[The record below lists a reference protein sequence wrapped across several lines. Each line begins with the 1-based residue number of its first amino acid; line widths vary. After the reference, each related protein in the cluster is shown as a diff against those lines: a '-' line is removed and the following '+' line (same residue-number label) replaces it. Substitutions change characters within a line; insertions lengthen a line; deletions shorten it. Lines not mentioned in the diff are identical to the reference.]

1 MDKYYRKNIFL
12 GDAYF
17 NKNLFLRG
25 VQVFGVQSKIYFVD
39 GNNGDD
45 NNDGL
50 SWANAFQT
58 ITQAITVHTAYRA
71 TRVGQSVDTY
81 IIIAPATY
89 AENIEALPYSCTMI
103 GLGVLGTDKATE
115 IHPAEGSCIAG
126 IISGLKMYN
135 ISFQSGTG
143 AVDTI
148 DFNICNN
155 VHIIGCEFYPGATN
169 SKAAISTENCGMSVF
184 KNNRILTQS
193 AWKYT
198 HGFYFGGG
206 ADKYCI
212 ANDIDGNIITGLAPT
227 GTGIHVASNCQS
239 SSNGSPQTVFR
250 NNIIA
255 MGGAGIGIDD
265 DSDQIMILD
274 NRIFTIGGAGFDC
287 NEDRAIGNIWNNGTQ
302 TVYYPVIKNNFG
314 AQS

>member
-1 MDKYYRKNIFL
+1 MDKHYRKDVFL
-12 GDAYF
+12 GNAYF
-17 NKNLFLRG
+17 NKNLFLQG

-45 NNDGL
+45 ENDGL
-50 SWANAFQT
+50 SWANAKKT
-58 ITQAITVHTAYRA
+58 ITAAITAHTAYRA
-71 TRVGQSVDTY
+71 TRAGESVDTY

-89 AENIEALPYSCTMI
+89 AENIETLPFSCTMV

-115 IHPAEGSCIAG
+115 IHPAAGPCIAG
-126 IISGLKMYN
+126 TVSGLKMYN

-169 SKAAISTENCGMSVF
+169 SKAAISTQNCGMSVF
-184 KNNRILTQS
+184 RGNRILTQS

-212 ANDIDGNIITGLAPT
+212 VNLIEDNIIGGLAAT
-227 GTGIHVASNCQS
+227 GVGIFKEGNCA
-239 SSNGSPQTVFR
+239 GEETIVR
-250 NNIIA
+250 NNIIRIP
-255 MGGAGIGIDD
+255 GDGIGIDD
-265 DSDQIMILD
+265 NSDTLI
-274 NRIFTIGGAGFDC
+274 C
-287 NEDRAIGNIWNNGTQ
+287 IGNKIFHVGGTALDINAAKAAMNICNDNGAVTC
-302 TVYYPVIKNNFG
+302 YPEINFG